1 MAYNMITAEEARRNY
16 DKVSSE
22 QNKRK
27 IHDHLKNINTK
38 IRSLSEQGHS
48 HTKYELSSVD
58 ESLSE
63 DIIKMLCN
71 KGYVCEFVPKH
82 FGDSRELHDYGSDAY
97 IKIKW

>member
-1 MAYNMITAEEARRNY
+1 MAYNMISAEEARRNY
-16 DKVSSE
+16 NKVSSE

-58 ESLSE
+58 EGLSN
-63 DIIKMLCN
+63 DIMIVLGN
-71 KGYVCEFVPKH
+71 NGYNCELIPRNV
-82 FGDSRELHDYGSDAY
+82 GDSRELHDYGSDAY